1 MHQLNYHHLYYFF
14 VIAREGSIVKAAKIL
29 NLTPQTVSG
38 QLGSFEAY
46 LGKLLFDRKGRR
58 LVLNEAGK
66 HVFSYAEDI
75 FALGTELQS
84 SLRNQ
89 NIEQQYSLSIGIVD
103 VIPKTFVYDLLKS
116 CLEMD
121 EPIRLIC
128 RQSDMDTLLAELA
141 LNKLDL
147 VVSDRTLTPGTP
159 IKAYSHPLGE
169 CGLTFYAHKKIAKR
183 LKKNFPQSL
192 DQQEFLICGDNS
204 MQKISLFAWF
214 ESQGIAPKIVAEFD
228 DSALLKIF
236 GKDGYGVFC
245 TPTIIEQHVEK
256 QYEVSVIGRT
266 EDITERFYA
275 ISPERKFT
283 HPGIIKVAEIAKT
296 MF

>member
-38 QLGSFEAY
+38 QLGSFEDY
-46 LGKLLFDRKGRR
+46 LGQLLFDRKGRR
-58 LVLNEAGK
+58 LLLNEAGK

-75 FALGTELQS
+75 FALGSELQS
-84 SLRNQ
+84 TLRNQ
-89 NIEQQYSLSIGIVD
+89 DIEHQHVLSIGIVD
-103 VIPKTFVYDLLKS
+103 VIPKTFVFDLTKS
-116 CLEMD
+116 CLEID
-121 EPIRLIC
+121 EPIRMIC
-128 RQSDMDTLLAELA
+128 READMDTLLSELA

-147 VVSDRTLTPGTP
+147 ILSDRTLTPGTP

-169 CGLTFYAHKKIAKR
+169 CGLSFYADKKSAVR

-192 DQQEFLICGDNS
+192 DKHPFLICGDNS
-204 MQKISLFAWF
+204 MQKISLLAWF
-214 ESQGIAPKIVAEFD
+214 ESFAIAPKIVAEFD

-236 GKDGYGVFC
+236 GKAGYGVFC
-245 TPTIIEQHVEK
+245 TPTIIEHHVKK

-266 EDITERFYA
+266 NDITERFYA

-283 HPGIIKVAEIAKT
+283 HPGIVKVAEMAKT

>member
-1 MHQLNYHHLYYFF
+1 M
-14 VIAREGSIVKAAKIL
+14 
-29 NLTPQTVSG
+29 
-38 QLGSFEAY
+38 
-46 LGKLLFDRKGRR
+46 
-58 LVLNEAGK
+58 
-66 HVFSYAEDI
+66 
-75 FALGTELQS
+75 
-84 SLRNQ
+84 
-89 NIEQQYSLSIGIVD
+89 
-103 VIPKTFVYDLLKS
+103 
-116 CLEMD
+116 
-121 EPIRLIC
+121 
-128 RQSDMDTLLAELA
+128 
-141 LNKLDL
+141 
-147 VVSDRTLTPGTP
+147 
-159 IKAYSHPLGE
+159 
-169 CGLTFYAHKKIAKR
+169 
-183 LKKNFPQSL
+183 
-192 DQQEFLICGDNS
+192 ICGDNS